1 MKKMLAMLL
10 AVAMIV
16 ACFAGCQSNAP
27 VDTNQPADSQQP
39 TDSNQPTDTTAPEP
53 VQPESNVGPDGR
65 EFADEQVYRTL
76 YSSEVT
82 TMNYL
87 VSGTTYEL
95 VVGANT
101 IDSLVENDPYGN
113 IVPCAAESWESED
126 ETVTLIVPAVKKLND
141 NGELELV
148 SERTTEEANGQKW
161 TFHLRAG
168 QYWYDADGNQKD
180 PVTANDYVA
189 AARYV
194 CDSAMDCSNSYL
206 MDGWIVNATER
217 LGYTAA
223 LLAEPV
229 EQGKEEG
236 KDQDIVIDA
245 DGVIWEGKDWD
256 EDKGVYTT
264 WVEIPLTNP
273 EDLGVEAAD
282 DNTLVYH
289 LVKPRP
295 YFPTALQFGT
305 YWPAPAALLA
315 ELGENYALD
324 NYSMWFNGAYILS
337 TFKPQEKRIYTKN
350 VNNWDAEHIYIESIE
365 QTYNAE
371 ASTIA
376 PELFLRGEVDYADIG
391 SDIVA
396 DWLSDPEKS
405 QMISSSRVTGDY
417 SYFFGFNFEPT
428 FDAEYEPENWVIAV
442 NNENFRKAVFH
453 GIDRDGYLAAKYPG
467 DDPEI
472 HKINTITP
480 KGFSVNNGKDFV
492 MYGGLAKYT
501 ETESFN
507 EQLALEYRDK
517 AKTELE
523 AAGCKFPI
531 KVPVNYNPSSSSWG
545 NATVVLEQQLENLLG
560 ADFIDII
567 IVEYAGGSGFL
578 DATRRNGNYALQEL
592 NWGADFMDPE
602 TWADPF
608 ERENS
613 YNFFCHD
620 TENYR
625 VFQNTKTAETNALID
640 QYYALVDEARTKT
653 GDMDERFEAFAA
665 AESFYIDHAIVVPG
679 FISGGSYCATKLN
692 GFEGQYAMMGQSSSR
707 YKGQHLY
714 KTAMSQ
720 DMFDAQYNEWYASMG
735 N

>member
-39 TDSNQPTDTTAPEP
+39 TDSNQPTDPPAPEP

-472 HKINTITP
+472 HKINTVTP

-531 KVPVNYNPSSSSWG
+531 KVPINYNSSSGTWG
-545 NATVVLEQQLENLLG
+545 NATVVLEQQLEDLLG

-567 IVEYAGGSGFL
+567 VVSYSGNSFL
-578 DATRRNGNYALQEL
+578 KETRRNGNYALQEL

-620 TENYR
+620 TDTYNVYR
-625 VFQNTKTAETNALID
+625 DTKTEETNALID

>member
-1 MKKMLAMLL
+1 MLL

-507 EQLALEYRDK
+507 EQLAVEYRDK

-531 KVPVNYNPSSSSWG
+531 KVPINYNSSSSTWG
-545 NATVVLEQQLENLLG
+545 NATVVLEQQLEDLLG

-567 IVEYAGGSGFL
+567 VVSYSGNSFL
-578 DATRRNGNYALQEL
+578 KETRRNGNYALQEL

-620 TENYR
+620 TDTYNVYR
-625 VFQNTKTAETNALID
+625 DTKTEETNALID

>member
-39 TDSNQPTDTTAPEP
+39 TDSNQPTDTTTPDP

-206 MDGWIVNATER
+206 MKGWIVNATER
-217 LGYTAA
+217 LDYTAA

-256 EDKGVYTT
+256 EEKGVYTT

-295 YFPTALQFGT
+295 YFLTALQFGT

-365 QTYNAE
+365 QTYNTE

-472 HKINTITP
+472 HKINTVTP

-507 EQLALEYRDK
+507 EQLAVEYRDK

-531 KVPVNYNPSSSSWG
+531 KVPVNYNTNSTTWA
-545 NATVVLEQQLENLLG
+545 NCTMVLKQQLEELLG

-567 IVEYAGGSGFL
+567 IVPYSGSDFL
-578 DATRRNGNYALQEL
+578 NATRRNGNYALQEL

>member
-10 AVAMIV
+10 AVVMIV

-472 HKINTITP
+472 HKINTVTP

-531 KVPVNYNPSSSSWG
+531 KVPINYNSSSSTWG
-545 NATVVLEQQLENLLG
+545 NATVVLEQQLEDLLG

-567 IVEYAGGSGFL
+567 VVSYSGNSFL
-578 DATRRNGNYALQEL
+578 KETRRNGNYALQEL

-620 TENYR
+620 TDTYNVYR
-625 VFQNTKTAETNALID
+625 DTKTEETNALID